1 MLVRSRWAIFAF
13 LLCLPITPQAQESD
27 KETPPEVN
35 IEIDLEALEALSPG
49 RETGQPF
56 DVLAPPSVDTGAL
69 KQPPELTY
77 PVRPADAG
85 PQPQSPAAP
94 RMTDQGPVSNS
105 GDMSGVLMVKDIT
118 ILFEKGSIDLSLEA
132 AETLDR
138 IGRLA
143 NRGAARVQ
151 LFGYAGNEKS
161 SPSTTRRLALRRT
174 VAIRGYL
181 MDQGVDGTRID
192 LRPQGPNKEEG
203 PRETVVIK
211 FLKK

>member
-1 MLVRSRWAIFAF
+1 LAF
-13 LLCLPITPQAQESD
+13 LLCLPITPQAQESTT
-27 KETPPEVN
+27 ETAPEVN
-35 IEIDLEALEALSPG
+35 IKIDLEALEVLSPD

-56 DVLAPPSVDTGAL
+56 DVLAPPGVDTDAL
-69 KQPPELTY
+69 KQPPPLTY
-77 PVRPADAG
+77 LVRPANAG

-105 GDMSGVLMVKDIT
+105 GNVSGALMVKDIT

-143 NRGAARVQ
+143 NRGAARFQ
-151 LFGYAGNEKS
+151 LFGYAGNEKN

-203 PRETVVIK
+203 PREAVVIK
-211 FLKK
+211 FLEK